1 MDSLLV
7 NGVTYWLPET
17 NQDVIR
23 LVDEAVASNEIICL
37 RGAAHSFPIIGKLES
52 GSSRDRSYKY
62 VMLSRMYNVVIKG
75 STVKVQAGCHLG
87 IDPSDPTGI
96 STEKNSLLY
105 KLDKKGL
112 AFPDLGGI
120 THQTIGGFLSTG
132 SSGGSTMFSF
142 EDAVMSVDIVT
153 CEKGKATLK
162 TFRRPPKGKNNP
174 NDPFFGVAVAGLGLF
189 GVIVSATFQCVPKF
203 FIAGQEATTGEDDCE
218 IDLFGA
224 GGKKPSLEQFL
235 MTKRGIKPVPE
246 YTRMMWWPQA
256 GVNKM
261 VVWKAWR
268 EKLAD
273 AKRWAYPKDPN
284 PTAQPLK
291 PYQEVPWINGTA
303 TLGNMGGCL
312 MYTAMGRWPDW
323 LLDTMGD
330 TPKTRGIVQMV
341 DQVFYPMIFP
351 AVIGL
356 FVKNDGPEGPQ
367 RFCDVGY
374 KGIPMDNQMNDRLM
388 PVWFTELW
396 IPINQT
402 RKAMNALKKFYA
414 ASPQN
419 AGTFGCEIY
428 ASKSNTF
435 WMSPSYKTDVCRFD
449 IFWFAYNKGDVREF
463 YKKFWD
469 LLAPFRFRPHWGK
482 YLPSPEGPQG
492 VSYLKKNYPKW
503 QAWMDLR
510 EQLDPHQVFVNDY
523 WRDHLG
529 IKSSV
534 MKVKRGAKKRS

>member
-7 NGVTYWLPET
+7 NGVTYWLPES

-23 LVDEAVASNEIICL
+23 LANEAAASKQIICL
-37 RGAAHSFPIIGKLES
+37 RGAAHSFPIIGTLER
-52 GSSRDRSYKY
+52 GSTTGRSYRY
-62 VMLSRMYNVVIKG
+62 VMLSKMNTVTIKG
-75 STVKVQAGCHLG
+75 STVTVQAGCRLG
-87 IDPSDPTGI
+87 VDPSDPTGI

-105 KLDKKGL
+105 KLDQKGL

-120 THQTIGGFLSTG
+120 THQTVGGFLSTG

-142 EDAVMSVDIVT
+142 EDAVLSVDIVT
-153 CEKGKATLK
+153 FEKGKAAVK
-162 TFRRPPKGKNNP
+162 TFKRPPKGKDNA
-174 NDPFFGVAVAGLGLF
+174 NDPFYGVAVAGLGLF

-203 FIAGQEATTGEDDCE
+203 FIAGQEATSGEADCE

-224 GGKKPSLEQFL
+224 GGKKPNLEQFL
-235 MTKRGIKPVPE
+235 MTKRGIKPTPE

-268 EKLAD
+268 ENLAN
-273 AKRWAYPKDPN
+273 AKKWAYPKDSN
-284 PTAQPLK
+284 PSSQPLK
-291 PYQEVPWINGTA
+291 PYQEVPWINGTP

-312 MYTAMGRWPDW
+312 MYTAIGRWPDW

-351 AVIGL
+351 AVIEL
-356 FVKNDGPEGPQ
+356 FVKEDGPEGPQ

-374 KGIPMDNQMNDRLM
+374 TGIPMDNQMSDQLM

-402 RKAMNALKKFYA
+402 RKVMNELKKFYSA
-414 ASPQN
+414 KPEN

-428 ASKSNTF
+428 ASKSNKF
-435 WMSPSYKTDVCRFD
+435 WLSPSYATDVVRID

-469 LLAPFRFRPHWGK
+469 LLAPFKFRPHWGK
-482 YLPSPEGPQG
+482 YLPAADGAQG
-492 VSYLKKNYPKW
+492 VKYLAKNYPKW
-503 QAWMDLR
+503 QAWRDLR
-510 EQLDPHQVFVNDY
+510 EKLDPQQVFVNGY

-529 IKSSV
+529 IESTMTSTPKTLNKKS
-534 MKVKRGAKKRS
+534 